1 MLLAA
6 RANLAPGRGPNS
18 IRVGRDKP
26 PANYS
31 SAIRNKKASAA
42 AEVTPLNAF
51 VASLFLTGGL

>member
-1 MLLAA
+1 MPLAA
-6 RANLAPGRGPNS
+6 RADIAPDREPNS

-26 PANYS
+26 PAKDS
-31 SAIRNKKASAA
+31 SATRNKKASAA